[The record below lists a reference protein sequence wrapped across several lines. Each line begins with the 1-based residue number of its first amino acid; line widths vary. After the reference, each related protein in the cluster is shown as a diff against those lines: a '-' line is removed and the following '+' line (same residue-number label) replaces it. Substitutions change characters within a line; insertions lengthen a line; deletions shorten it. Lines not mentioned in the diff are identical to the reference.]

1 VVPSRPSSR
10 GPVQK
15 TAAVAVKS
23 ALGIGHDPEI
33 GPVANVDGESEV
45 NGCLFSRLASG
56 EARVAMHPFSLDNF
70 GGWLSPNF
78 LSMVEHASTHRCFLL
93 HSTRIGGSTR
103 FGTSGDQN
111 SWPASTE
118 IGGCHGSFEFR
129 SVDMIVGPCHVLVAW
144 SHHSRTCRNH
154 FFFG

>member
-15 TAAVAVKS
+15 TAAVAVKN
-23 ALGIGHDPEI
+23 ALGIGHGPEI

-56 EARVAMHPFSLDNF
+56 EARVAMRPFSLDNF

-78 LSMVEHASTHRCFLL
+78 LSMVEHASTHRCFCCTVRESAGPHDSEPAATKIVSQHPPKLAAVMDRL
-93 HSTRIGGSTR
+93 SFVRST
-103 FGTSGDQN
+103 
-111 SWPASTE
+111 
-118 IGGCHGSFEFR
+118 
-129 SVDMIVGPCHVLVAW
+129 
-144 SHHSRTCRNH
+144 
-154 FFFG
+154 